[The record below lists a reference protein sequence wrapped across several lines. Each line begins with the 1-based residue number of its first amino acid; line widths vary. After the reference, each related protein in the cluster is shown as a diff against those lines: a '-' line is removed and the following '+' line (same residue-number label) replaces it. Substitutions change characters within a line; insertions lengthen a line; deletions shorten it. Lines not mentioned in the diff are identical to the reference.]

1 MNKDLYTFD
10 GAMKFRTKR
19 QMKRKY
25 NRLFNEGKYYL
36 HTGYTDIEPYPGWYI
51 LIKEIKPEMVKE
63 YIFNELEEN
72 IPTHD
77 GVTELKRNEY
87 RYLGVTMQQWS
98 KRQFPYMYGFDKILC
113 CDFCDCYQTKE
124 EYKKYKMCVR
134 CYKQHK
140 NEVKNGEK

>member
-1 MNKDLYTFD
+1 MNKGLYTFD
-10 GAMKFRTKR
+10 GAMKFRTKG

-25 NRLFNEGKYYL
+25 NRLFKEGKYYL
-36 HTGYTDIEPYPGWYI
+36 QTGYTDIEPYPGWYI

-87 RYLGVTMQQWS
+87 QYLGVTMQQWS
-98 KRQFPYMYGFDKILC
+98 KRQFADMYGFDKILY
-113 CDFCDCYQTKE
+113 CDFCDRYQTKE

-140 NEVKNGEK
+140 KEGKK

>member
-1 MNKDLYTFD
+1 
-10 GAMKFRTKR
+10 
-19 QMKRKY
+19 
-25 NRLFNEGKYYL
+25 
-36 HTGYTDIEPYPGWYI
+36 
-51 LIKEIKPEMVKE
+51 MVKE

-87 RYLGVTMQQWS
+87 RYLGVMMQQWS
-98 KRQFPYMYGFDKILC
+98 KRQFPYMYGFDKILY

-140 NEVKNGEK
+140 NEVKNAEK

>member
-1 MNKDLYTFD
+1 MNKDLYRFD
-10 GAMKFRTKR
+10 GAIKFRKKR
-19 QMKRKY
+19 QMQRKY
-25 NRLFNEGKYYL
+25 NKLFKQGKYYL
-36 HTGYTDIEPYPGWYI
+36 QTGYTDIEPCWYI
-51 LIKEIKPEMVKE
+51 LIKEIKPEMIKK

-77 GVTELKRNEY
+77 GVTDLKRNEY
-87 RYLGVTMQQWS
+87 QYLGIKMQQWS
-98 KRQFPYMYGFDKILC
+98 IKRFPYMYGFDKILY

-140 NEVKNGEK
+140 NEVKNGKE

>member
-1 MNKDLYTFD
+1 MNKDLYRFD
-10 GAMKFRTKR
+10 GAIKFRKKR
-19 QMKRKY
+19 QMQRKY
-25 NRLFNEGKYYL
+25 NKLFKQGKYYL
-36 HTGYTDIEPYPGWYI
+36 QTGYTDIEPCWYI
-51 LIKEIKPEMVKE
+51 LIKEIKPEMIKK

-77 GVTELKRNEY
+77 GVTDLKRNEY
-87 RYLGVTMQQWS
+87 QYLGIKMQQWS
-98 KRQFPYMYGFDKILC
+98 KKRFPYMYGFDKILY

-140 NEVKNGEK
+140 NEVKNGKE

>member
-10 GAMKFRTKR
+10 EAMKFRTKR
-19 QMKRKY
+19 QMRRKY
-25 NRLFNEGKYYL
+25 NRLFKEGKYYL
-36 HTGYTDIEPYPGWYI
+36 QTGYTDIEPYPGWYI
-51 LIKEIKPEMVKE
+51 LIKEIKPEMIKK

-87 RYLGVTMQQWS
+87 QYLGVTMQQWS
-98 KRQFPYMYGFDKILC
+98 KRQFADTYGFDKILY

-140 NEVKNGEK
+140 KEVKNE